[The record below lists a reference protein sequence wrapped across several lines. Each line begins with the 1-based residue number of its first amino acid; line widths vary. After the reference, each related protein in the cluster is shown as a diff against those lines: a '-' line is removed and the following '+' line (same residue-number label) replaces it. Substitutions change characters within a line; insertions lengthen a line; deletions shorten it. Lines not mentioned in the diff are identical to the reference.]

1 MLPLA
6 PLTPSSRFL
15 STLLRLT
22 PCILLFLC
30 SCGTLKMYPGPSR
43 PKNEVAMIQPGGH
56 LFRAVS
62 IPSVDGRSLG
72 MSNRSAEVLPGKHV
86 VMVQLTRGNGNAT
99 RIIQREV
106 EFVAKAG
113 KTYTAEADQT
123 GFWNPAFWVWIKD
136 NTGAIVAGKK
146 PK

>member
-1 MLPLA
+1 
-6 PLTPSSRFL
+6 
-15 STLLRLT
+15 
-22 PCILLFLC
+22 
-30 SCGTLKMYPGPSR
+30 
-43 PKNEVAMIQPGGH
+43 MIQPGGH